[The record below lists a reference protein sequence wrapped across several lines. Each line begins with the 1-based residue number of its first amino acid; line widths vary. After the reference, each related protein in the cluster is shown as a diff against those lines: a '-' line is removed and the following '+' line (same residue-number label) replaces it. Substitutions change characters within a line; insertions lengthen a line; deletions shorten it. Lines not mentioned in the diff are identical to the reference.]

1 MILPQIR
8 LLRANG
14 LDDDS
19 SIIGLE
25 LEPRLSHKE
34 PAGPRPFTWGSV
46 LYGCS
51 CFEPDPGTDGARMV
65 IQRTKNIA
73 PPLPPQRPTAPYP

>member
-34 PAGPRPFTWGSV
+34 PAGPRPFTWGAGEAYLGVRASSQT
-46 LYGCS
+46 LG
-51 CFEPDPGTDGARMV
+51 RMV
-65 IQRTKNIA
+65 RGW
-73 PPLPPQRPTAPYP
+73 

>member
-34 PAGPRPFTWGSV
+34 PVGPHV
-46 LYGCS
+46 LLPGEAYGCS
-51 CFEPDPGTDGARMV
+51 CFEPDPGTDAAGWCADG
-65 IQRTKNIA
+65 N
-73 PPLPPQRPTAPYP
+73 PTN